1 LHVRVFAALAV
12 VAVLA
17 VDAGAV
23 RKPTPAERAGVSYA
37 VLTQVPE
44 LPSSPAVVVVKRVVV
59 STVRPGSSSNF
70 SRFAAAFVFARDASL
85 FPAGPRTAVVGL
97 HRRTRG
103 WIMIGYGPA
112 RVVCREPQ
120 FFFGG
125 RRAAILR
132 DLGIRCP

>member
-1 LHVRVFAALAV
+1 MPVRVFAALAV

-17 VDAGAV
+17 VDAGAA
-23 RKPTPAERAGVSYA
+23 RKPTPTERTAVTYA

-44 LPSSPAVVVVKRVVV
+44 VPSSPAVVVVKRVVV
-59 STVRPGSSSNF
+59 STVLPGPGSNF
-70 SRFAAAFVFARDASL
+70 SRFAAAFVVARDASL
-85 FPAGPRTAVVGL
+85 YPAGPRTAVVGL

-103 WIMIGYGPA
+103 WIMIGYGPG

-132 DLGIRCP
+132 DLGVRCP